1 MLSRIVPCGMGFQRN
16 SSPFESR
23 SHLGQFM
30 INNPASPFVPSL
42 TDTTDITVVRDSFHL
57 TDSGS
62 TEAHSLI
69 VAHIGFAAPADGMD
83 KKRPNAMWQG
93 LYLGIVCFTGLDLNY
108 LASVF
113 DK

>member
-1 MLSRIVPCGMGFQRN
+1 
-16 SSPFESR
+16 
-23 SHLGQFM
+23 
-30 INNPASPFVPSL
+30 
-42 TDTTDITVVRDSFHL
+42 
-57 TDSGS
+57 
-62 TEAHSLI
+62 